1 MNRRQV
7 LSGVG
12 LLAAAAAAAQ
22 PDRSGSSVGTVDR
35 ALVGAASDCVS
46 KGQVC
51 LSHCHEML
59 ANGDKSMAACAK
71 TVSELL
77 AVCGA
82 LVAVAAQGAP
92 SLPKLAAVAFD
103 VCTRC
108 EAECRKHAQHPPCKD
123 CAEACVAVQLN
134 ARKPPPKPGNFNASA
149 HIKVWLLASTPSRG
163 VLAGKPL
170 QQIGRANG
178 FRCSVTR
185 MRRLFSVAERP

>member
-7 LSGVG
+7 LGGVG
-12 LLAAAAAAAQ
+12 VLAATAAAARQ
-22 PDRSGSSVGTVDR
+22 GLSGSTVGIVDR
-35 ALVGAASDCVS
+35 PLVDAASDCVS

-71 TVSELL
+71 SVSELL

-82 LVAVAAQGAP
+82 LLALAAQGAP

-108 EAECRKHAQHPPCKD
+108 EAECLKHAQHPPCKD
-123 CAEACVAVQLN
+123 CADACVACAAQC
-134 ARKPPPKPGNFNASA
+134 K
-149 HIKVWLLASTPSRG
+149 KVA
-163 VLAGKPL
+163 A
-170 QQIGRANG
+170 
-178 FRCSVTR
+178 
-185 MRRLFSVAERP
+185 